1 MFCSLS
7 YERKPTHLELE
18 TKNLRYTVN
27 EKGGSRRVETSHRWK
42 FTTLRL
48 LTRMWVEIY
57 NHKVVLHVKLVTF
70 TTSKVVHYQHGG
82 ILQLLWW

>member
-1 MFCSLS
+1 MLRTVLN
-7 YERKPTHLELE
+7 YHYKQNTITHP
-18 TKNLRYTVN
+18 YIVN

-57 NHKVVLHVKLVTF
+57 NHKFVLQVELVTF
-70 TTSKVVHYQHGG
+70 TT
-82 ILQLLWW
+82 

>member
-1 MFCSLS
+1 MSLNTFENTFNYFFLIFITYCDPLNKKLKFS
-7 YERKPTHLELE
+7 S
-18 TKNLRYTVN
+18 NCTVN

-70 TTSKVVHYQHGG
+70 TT
-82 ILQLLWW
+82 